1 MAKSDE
7 PVDFWINLEPS
18 HGDVPT
24 FMEEREA
31 GQARATI
38 EEKRLVDVVVAH
50 TLLRQEGGGVY
61 EFAQLGQKLFGD
73 LFADA
78 QQRKIFVRACDTA
91 EREERPLR
99 ILIKLP
105 HDSSLGMIPWELLHD
120 GDRFLAK
127 DPRCAVVRYLY
138 AHRPVPPLQVAPPL
152 RVLLTSACPRSQP
165 DLDLESEIQAVT
177 AAYRP
182 AEKVVDLQVVRG
194 VSLDRLERLWCDAE
208 LGRKPFHIWHHCGHG
223 HLTERGG
230 GPRFLLSLEKE
241 REAEYASTEQ
251 LSEIIGMCPGLRL
264 AVLNVCHGG
273 SFAGLAPELAKLNVP
288 VVIAYPS
295 RVANDTAHKFAA
307 TLHQNLLHIPVELAV
322 SQARRS
328 LCIQKSAELDWSQ
341 PLLFSRRNDSGP
353 ILRLAPPGL
362 AVESP
367 RANQRR
373 PGGVSFHTQS
383 TRADRVLNVGVL
395 ADGTSSIEIPPTD
408 VSFTQ
413 DSVEARSVES
423 FGFLLTKGFSSEELE
438 KRDKQM
444 IDLLRAIDEG
454 RIMEARDDR

>member
-1 MAKSDE
+1 MARADE
-7 PVDFWINLEPS
+7 PVDFWINLELS
-18 HGDVPT
+18 HGDVST

-38 EEKRLVDVVVAH
+38 EEKKLVDVVAAH

-78 QQRKIFVRACDTA
+78 QQRRIFVRACDTA

-105 HDSSLGMIPWELLHD
+105 HDSSLGVIPWELLHD

-138 AHRPVPPLQVAPPL
+138 AHKPVPPLQVAPPL

-208 LGRKPFHIWHHCGHG
+208 LGRRPFHVWHHCGHG

-230 GPRFLLSLEKE
+230 SPRFLLSLEKE
-241 REAEYASTEQ
+241 REAEYATTEQ

-288 VVIAYPS
+288 VVIAFPS
-295 RVANDTAHKFAA
+295 RIANDTAYKFAA
-307 TLHQNLLHIPVELAV
+307 TFHQNLLHVPVELAV

-328 LCIQKSAELDWSQ
+328 LCIHRSTDLDWSQ
-341 PLLFSRRNDSGP
+341 PLLFSRRKDCGP
-353 ILRLAPPGL
+353 ILSLVSPKP
-362 AVESP
+362 AVE
-367 RANQRR
+367 RRGDDQRK
-373 PGGVSFHTQS
+373 PGGVRFHVGS
-383 TRADRVLNVGVL
+383 TRADEVISAGYAGDALPL
-395 ADGTSSIEIPPTD
+395 SELPEMD

-413 DSVEARSVES
+413 DSVEARSVKN
-423 FGFLLTKGFSSEELE
+423 FGFLVIKGFSSEDLGR
-438 KRDKQM
+438 RDKQM
-444 IDLLRAIDEG
+444 ADLLKSIDEG
-454 RIMEARDDR
+454 RVAEPRHE